1 MALMLKKILFCALS
15 SWSVLTTAQP
25 LQNSEELVQAITHF
39 LHEQADSYAGT
50 LSVHVHNPP
59 IRQHPQCDQL
69 QTFFP
74 SGNQLRS
81 RMTVSVRCL
90 SPATWTINTQV
101 ELSLHGFYYVANK
114 TIAMGDTISLDDLTS
129 REGDLL
135 RLPANTIIDPSH
147 IIGYIA
153 AQRINVGSTL
163 RNQALKDPQSVQRGQ
178 KVRTIAR
185 GIGFVATGEGQ
196 ALQDGSPGS
205 QIQVRAASGQ
215 LITGTVI
222 DAQTVQVIM

>member
-1 MALMLKKILFCALS
+1 M
-15 SWSVLTTAQP
+15 
-25 LQNSEELVQAITHF
+25 QAITHF

-59 IRQHPQCDQL
+59 LRHHTQCDQL
-69 QTFFP
+69 HTFFP

-90 SPATWTINTQV
+90 APVTWTINTQV
-101 ELSLHGFYYVANK
+101 ELSLQGFYYVTNK
-114 TIAMGDTISLDDLTS
+114 TIAMGEIISLDDLTA

-135 RLPANTIIDPSH
+135 RLPANTVIDPSH

-153 AQRINVGSTL
+153 AQRINAGNPL
-163 RNQALKDPQSVQRGQ
+163 RNQVLKNPQSVQRGQ

-185 GIGFVATGEGQ
+185 GVGFVATGEGQ
-196 ALQDGSPGS
+196 ALQDGAPGA

-222 DAQTVQVIM
+222 DAHTVQVIM